1 MEEKTEF
8 VKIDVHKLYQLLI
21 TELRYGYTRNNHL
34 MPTSAYNDAAE
45 LLDKMLEADKEVA
58 VSTAKQLCEECIGDE
73 LAMRFSEG
81 LEDDFGNRKAAMD
94 FVDYLLDFIRKRD
107 PDYNPYNMYMYE
119 ENVKRS
125 EGMRYSVFSVKDE
138 KSFDAFSHEVP
149 KDRELLK
156 GGMGLDDAYSYLFE
170 TVLGTKNEG
179 ASFNVMK
186 IFGGIYGNM
195 VVGKELRICEPER
208 HKGKVYLILKEEN
221 K

>member
-1 MEEKTEF
+1 MEEKEY
-8 VKIDVHKLYQLLI
+8 VKIDIHKLYQLLI

-34 MPTSAYNDAAE
+34 MPSSAYNDAAD
-45 LLDKMLEADKEVA
+45 LLDKMDESDREVA
-58 VSTAKQLCEECIGDE
+58 VRTAKQLCEECIGDE
-73 LAMRFSEG
+73 LAMKFSEG
-81 LEDDFGNRKAAMD
+81 LEDDFRNRKGAID
-94 FVDYLLDFIRKRD
+94 FIEYLLDFIRKRE
-107 PDYNPYNMYMYE
+107 PDYKPYNMYMYD
-119 ENVKRS
+119 ENMKRS
-125 EGMRYSVFSVKDE
+125 DGIKYGVFSIKDV

-156 GGMGLDDAYSYLFE
+156 GGLGLDEAYEYLFS

>member
-1 MEEKTEF
+1 MEEKEC

-34 MPTSAYNDAAE
+34 MPSSAYNDAAD
-45 LLDKMLEADKEVA
+45 LLDRMLEADEGVA
-58 VSTAKQLCEECIGDE
+58 VRTAKQLCEECIGDE

-81 LEDDFGNRKAAMD
+81 LEDDFGNRKAAID
-94 FVDYLLDFIRKRD
+94 FIEYLLDFIRKRE
-107 PDYNPYNMYMYE
+107 PGYKPYNMYMYDD
-119 ENVKRS
+119 NMKRS
-125 EGMRYSVFSVKDE
+125 EDMRYSVFSIKDAE
-138 KSFDAFSHEVP
+138 SFDAFSHEVP

-156 GGMGLDDAYSYLFE
+156 GGLKLDKAYEYLFS
-170 TVLGTKNEG
+170 TVLGMKNEDV
-179 ASFNVMK
+179 SFNVMK

-195 VVGKELRICEPER
+195 IVGKELRICEPEM

>member
-1 MEEKTEF
+1 MEEKEY

-34 MPTSAYNDAAE
+34 MPSSAYNDAAD
-45 LLDKMLEADKEVA
+45 LLDRMLEADEGVA

-81 LEDDFGNRKAAMD
+81 LEDDFGNRKAAID
-94 FVDYLLDFIRKRD
+94 FIDYLLDFIHKRE
-107 PDYNPYNMYMYE
+107 PDYKPYNMYMYD
-119 ENVKRS
+119 ENMKRS
-125 EGMRYSVFSVKDE
+125 EDMRYSVFSIKDA

-156 GGMGLDDAYSYLFE
+156 GGLELDKAYEYLFS
-170 TVLGTKNEG
+170 TVLGMKNEDV
-179 ASFNVMK
+179 SFNVMK
-186 IFGGIYGNM
+186 IFGGIYGNRI
-195 VVGKELRICEPER
+195 VGKELRICEPER
-208 HKGKVYLILKEEN
+208 HKGKVYLILKEES

>member
-1 MEEKTEF
+1 MEEKEY

-34 MPTSAYNDAAE
+34 MPSSAYNDAAD
-45 LLDKMLEADKEVA
+45 LLDRMLEANEGVA
-58 VSTAKQLCEECIGDE
+58 VRTAKQLCEECIGDE

-81 LEDDFGNRKAAMD
+81 LEDDFGNRKAAID
-94 FVDYLLDFIRKRD
+94 FIEYLLDFIRKRE
-107 PDYNPYNMYMYE
+107 PGYKPYNMYMYDD
-119 ENVKRS
+119 NMKRS
-125 EGMRYSVFSVKDE
+125 EDMRYSVFSIKDAE
-138 KSFDAFSHEVP
+138 SFDAFSHEVP

-156 GGMGLDDAYSYLFE
+156 GGLKLDKAYEYLFS
-170 TVLGTKNEG
+170 TVLGMKNEDV
-179 ASFNVMK
+179 SFNVMK

-195 VVGKELRICEPER
+195 IIGKELRICEPEK

>member
-1 MEEKTEF
+1 MEEKEY

-34 MPTSAYNDAAE
+34 MPSSAYNDTAD
-45 LLDKMLEADKEVA
+45 LLDRMLEADEGVA
-58 VSTAKQLCEECIGDE
+58 VRTAKQLCEECIGDE

-81 LEDDFGNRKAAMD
+81 LEDDFGNRKAAID
-94 FVDYLLDFIRKRD
+94 FIEYLLDFIRKRE
-107 PDYNPYNMYMYE
+107 PGYKPYNMYMYDD
-119 ENVKRS
+119 NMKRS
-125 EGMRYSVFSVKDE
+125 EDMRYSVFSVKDAE
-138 KSFDAFSHEVP
+138 SFDAFSHEVP

-156 GGMGLDDAYSYLFE
+156 GGLKLDKAYEYLFS
-170 TVLGTKNEG
+170 TVLGMKNEDV
-179 ASFNVMK
+179 SFNVMK

-195 VVGKELRICEPER
+195 IVGKELRICEPEM

>member
-1 MEEKTEF
+1 MEEKEY

-34 MPTSAYNDAAE
+34 MPSSAYNDAAD
-45 LLDKMLEADKEVA
+45 LLDRMLEANEGVA

-81 LEDDFGNRKAAMD
+81 LEDDFGNRKAAID
-94 FVDYLLDFIRKRD
+94 FIEYLLEFIRKRE
-107 PDYNPYNMYMYE
+107 PGYKQYNMYMYDD
-119 ENVKRS
+119 NMNRS
-125 EGMRYSVFSVKDE
+125 KGMRYSVFSIKDA

-149 KDRELLK
+149 NDRELLK
-156 GGMGLDDAYSYLFE
+156 GGLELDKAYEYLFS
-170 TVLGTKNEG
+170 TVLGMKNEDV
-179 ASFNVMK
+179 SFNVMK

-195 VVGKELRICEPER
+195 IVGKELRICEPER

>member
-1 MEEKTEF
+1 MEEKEY

-34 MPTSAYNDAAE
+34 MPSSAYNDAAD
-45 LLDKMLEADKEVA
+45 LLDRMLEADEGVA
-58 VSTAKQLCEECIGDE
+58 VRTAKQLCEECIGDE

-81 LEDDFGNRKAAMD
+81 LEDDFGNRKAAID
-94 FVDYLLDFIRKRD
+94 FIEYLLDFIRKRE
-107 PDYNPYNMYMYE
+107 PGYKPYNMYMYDD
-119 ENVKRS
+119 NMKRS
-125 EGMRYSVFSVKDE
+125 EGMRYSVFSINDT

-156 GGMGLDDAYSYLFE
+156 GGLKLDKAYEYLFS
-170 TVLGTKNEG
+170 TVLGMKNEDV
-179 ASFNVMK
+179 SFNVMK
-186 IFGGIYGNM
+186 IFGGTYGNM
-195 VVGKELRICEPER
+195 IVGKELRICEPEM

>member
-1 MEEKTEF
+1 MEEKEY

-34 MPTSAYNDAAE
+34 MPSSAYNDTAD
-45 LLDKMLEADKEVA
+45 LLDRMLEANSEVA

-73 LAMRFSEG
+73 LAMKFSEG
-81 LEDDFGNRKAAMD
+81 LEDDFGNRKAAID
-94 FVDYLLDFIRKRD
+94 FIDYLLDFIRKRE
-107 PDYNPYNMYMYE
+107 PEYKPYNMYMYDD
-119 ENVKRS
+119 NMNRS
-125 EGMRYSVFSVKDE
+125 KGMRYSVFYIKDA

-156 GGMGLDDAYSYLFE
+156 GGLELDKAYEYLFS
-170 TVLGTKNEG
+170 TVLGMKNEDV
-179 ASFNVMK
+179 SFNVMK
-186 IFGGIYGNM
+186 IFGGIYGNRI
-195 VVGKELRICEPER
+195 VGKELRICEPER

>member
-1 MEEKTEF
+1 MEEKEC

-34 MPTSAYNDAAE
+34 MPSSAYNDAAD
-45 LLDKMLEADKEVA
+45 LLDRMLEADEGVA
-58 VSTAKQLCEECIGDE
+58 VRTAKQLCEECIGDE

-81 LEDDFGNRKAAMD
+81 LEDDFGNRKAAID
-94 FVDYLLDFIRKRD
+94 FIEYLLDFIRKRE
-107 PDYNPYNMYMYE
+107 PGYKPYNMYMYDD
-119 ENVKRS
+119 NMKRS
-125 EGMRYSVFSVKDE
+125 EDMRYSVFSVKDAE
-138 KSFDAFSHEVP
+138 SFDAFSHEVP

-156 GGMGLDDAYSYLFE
+156 GGLKLDKAYEYLFS
-170 TVLGTKNEG
+170 TVLGMKNEDV
-179 ASFNVMK
+179 SFNVMK

-195 VVGKELRICEPER
+195 IVGKELRICEPEM

>member
-1 MEEKTEF
+1 MEEKEY

-34 MPTSAYNDAAE
+34 MPSSAYNDAAD
-45 LLDKMLEADKEVA
+45 LLDRMLEADEGVA
-58 VSTAKQLCEECIGDE
+58 VRTAKQLCEECIGDE

-81 LEDDFGNRKAAMD
+81 LEDDFGNRKAAID
-94 FVDYLLDFIRKRD
+94 FIEYLLDFIRKRE
-107 PDYNPYNMYMYE
+107 PGYKPYNMYMYDD
-119 ENVKRS
+119 NMKRS
-125 EGMRYSVFSVKDE
+125 EGMRYSVFSIKDT

-156 GGMGLDDAYSYLFE
+156 GGLKLDKAYEYLFS
-170 TVLGTKNEG
+170 TVLGMKNEDV
-179 ASFNVMK
+179 SFNVMK
-186 IFGGIYGNM
+186 IFGGTYGNM
-195 VVGKELRICEPER
+195 IVGKELRICEPEM

>member
-1 MEEKTEF
+1 MEEKEY

-34 MPTSAYNDAAE
+34 MPSSAYNDAAD
-45 LLDKMLEADKEVA
+45 LLDRMLEANEGVA

-73 LAMRFSEG
+73 LAMKFSEG
-81 LEDDFGNRKAAMD
+81 LEDDFGNRKAAID
-94 FVDYLLDFIRKRD
+94 FIEYLLGFIRKRE
-107 PDYNPYNMYMYE
+107 PGYKPYNMYMYDD
-119 ENVKRS
+119 NMKRS
-125 EGMRYSVFSVKDE
+125 KEMRYSVFSIKDA

-156 GGMGLDDAYSYLFE
+156 GGLELDKAYEYLFS
-170 TVLGTKNEG
+170 TVLGMKNEDV
-179 ASFNVMK
+179 SFNVMK

-195 VVGKELRICEPER
+195 IVGKELRICEPER